1 MSDELANIGED
12 GRRFRAFFGIL
23 CFFFA
28 LGLTALLTVSE
39 APSPLRLVAF
49 IPAWLCMLLLF
60 QARESTCVLLATRG
74 ARSIDSEA
82 EVIDDPE
89 MAQRLRAKARRI
101 HVKSLAAALLYT
113 ILLLTLSAVVPWRIN
128 LGS

>member
-12 GRRFRAFFGIL
+12 GRRFRAFFGVL
-23 CFFFA
+23 CFFFT
-28 LGLTALLTVSE
+28 LGLTALLTVAE

-49 IPAWLCMLLLF
+49 IPAWLCMLFLF
-60 QARESTCVLLATRG
+60 QARESTCVLLATKG

-89 MAQRLRAKARRI
+89 MVERLRAKARRI
-101 HVKSLAAALLYT
+101 HVKSLVAALFYT
-113 ILLLTLSAVVPWRIN
+113 LLLLTLSVVVPWRIP
-128 LGS
+128 LG